1 MAFFDDLKDRASDA
15 AVVASKA
22 MSGVYEATKIRMAIA
37 EKKGVLKTLHKELGE
52 IVYKAYKSGDASS
65 EAIEDK
71 VAEIDGVAEEIAALN
86 DQQMKIKKVKVCTG
100 CGSQVPVDFDFCPK
114 CGKEIEKEEA
124 ECACACACECAEEES
139 VEAEIVPEE
148 EETTEE

>member
-1 MAFFDDLKDRASDA
+1 MAFFDDLRDRASDA

-22 MSGVYEATKIRMAIA
+22 MSDVYEATKIRMAIA

-52 IVYKAYKSGDASS
+52 IVYKAYKAGDASA

-86 DQQMKIKKVKVCTG
+86 DQQMKIKKVKVCAG
-100 CGSQVPVDFDFCPK
+100 CGSQVPEDCNFCPK
-114 CGKEIEKEEA
+114 CGSEIAKDEA
-124 ECACACACECAEEES
+124 ECACACADEES

-148 EETTEE
+148 EEATEE